1 MSKNKLLVSYVFHI
15 YNERVQHFFN
25 YCIFN
30 SPNVDFLIICN
41 DKNIIFE
48 NKLPPFQNVSVF
60 KRDNIGV
67 DFGGWSD
74 GILTNDLYKNYTHFI
89 FCNSSIIGPFLNPNF
104 RKRWTDVFIDGLRTC
119 KLFGST
125 INTVQSP
132 HMLSH
137 VQSYIFSMN
146 LETLE
151 YLIEEDI
158 FTMKSYSSS
167 LNDAIFFKEIGMS
180 RKILTKGW
188 NIGCLLPM
196 YKNADFTMRTQSE
209 NTKYMYHYND
219 VMYKQHMNVLWNPYD
234 LVFIKGNRI
243 PIFPIPRHLMPR
255 KNIAPTHNKNA
266 IINTNWKRK

>member
-1 MSKNKLLVSYVFHI
+1 MAQNKLLVSYVFHI
-15 YNERVQHFFN
+15 YNDRVKYFFN
-25 YCIFN
+25 NCIFN

-48 NKLPPFQNVSVF
+48 DNLPPFQNVSVV

-74 GILTNDLYKNYTHFI
+74 GILTNNLYKNYTHFI
-89 FCNSSIIGPFLNPNF
+89 FCNSSIIGPFLRPNF
-104 RKRWTDVFIDGLRTC
+104 QKKWTDIFINGLRTC

-151 YLIEEDI
+151 YLIEENI
-158 FTMKSYSSS
+158 FTMTSYSSS
-167 LNDAIFFKEIGMS
+167 LNDAVFFKEIGMS
-180 RKILTKGW
+180 RKILNKGW
-188 NIGCLLPM
+188 NIGSLLPM
-196 YKNADFTMRTQSE
+196 YKNADFTMKTQSSQ
-209 NTKYMYHYND
+209 TKYMYQYD
-219 VMYKQHMNVLWNPYD
+219 DIMYPKYMNKLWNPYD

-255 KNIAPTHNKNA
+255 NNVAPRPTEDNLLWN
-266 IINTNWKRK
+266 RR